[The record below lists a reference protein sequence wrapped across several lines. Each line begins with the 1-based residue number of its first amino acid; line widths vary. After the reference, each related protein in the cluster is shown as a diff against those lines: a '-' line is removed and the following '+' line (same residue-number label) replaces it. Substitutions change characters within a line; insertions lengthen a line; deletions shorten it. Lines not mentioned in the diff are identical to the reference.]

1 MTSATLAAYQQGTAP
16 LEAQQETVRAYINS
30 IPLAAS
36 AGYGDVE
43 GLGDGLWAWYGA
55 DVSKVNPL
63 LLAPEK
69 NLSAAQMVNRAARAY
84 REVLSLLL
92 ALQVPGRY
100 LVDDPEILRLKRRQT
115 SSKTRRPT
123 PFGRLCC
130 HCWGLRTLTSS
141 TAWTRGAYHHRSK
154 RA

>member
-69 NLSAAQMVNRAARAY
+69 NLSAAQMVNRARALIAKCC
-84 REVLSLLL
+84 RCCWLSRCQ
-92 ALQVPGRY
+92 AVIWWMIPKY
-100 LVDDPEILRLKRRQT
+100 
-115 SSKTRRPT
+115 
-123 PFGRLCC
+123 
-130 HCWGLRTLTSS
+130 
-141 TAWTRGAYHHRSK
+141 
-154 RA
+154 